1 MSCLPSA
8 LVSLPN
14 VTDTNA
20 PLPISIS
27 TTMAAEYYK
36 ITKLIV
42 YQKNTNVMVKNGT
55 HDRNPLAIILFHIRN
70 ILHAAD
76 GDIVVVFLQ
85 ESKASLTCVCLL

>member
-36 ITKLIV
+36 INSV
-42 YQKNTNVMVKNGT
+42 PKNTNVMAKNGT
-55 HDRNPLAIILFHIRN
+55 HDRNLLAMILFHIRN
-70 ILHAAD
+70 ILHADD
-76 GDIVVVFLQ
+76 GDIVVVF
-85 ESKASLTCVCLL
+85 S

>member
-27 TTMAAEYYK
+27 TMMAAEYYK
-36 ITKLIV
+36 INSV
-42 YQKNTNVMVKNGT
+42 SNTRNAIDENGAHNCKT
-55 HDRNPLAIILFHIRN
+55 
-70 ILHAAD
+70 
-76 GDIVVVFLQ
+76 
-85 ESKASLTCVCLL
+85 